1 MASSK
6 TLEELIASMQKQS
19 YTPLTQEQM
28 QTQSSNR
35 YSGVYDQKRLSAN
48 QAYQTSDQALA
59 QQLADLQSGYAKQR
73 EEAIEGYRQVRA
85 DADRQ
90 SLKRG
95 MQRSSYNNAVLA
107 NIDIKGQEAL
117 QDIADEQAGK
127 EKAIGDQ
134 RTLNAQQLATQLAS
148 YDAQQKADELAYMD
162 QLEAREYDRLFN
174 SQNAQNALALD
185 IHNAQFNKEQA
196 DQTQQ
201 NWQTQFDYQKEQDA
215 LAQSNW
221 EREFDARYGGG
232 GGGGGYSGGGG
243 RRTSTTPAPDSG
255 GLFGGILDLPTKPSQ
270 TNQTNQTKKEI
281 KKISGGGT
289 GKGVVALSTK

>member
-59 QQLADLQSGYAKQR
+59 QQLADLQTGYAKQR
-73 EEAIEGYRQVRA
+73 EESKEGYAQTYA
-85 DADRQ
+85 QADRQ
-90 SLKRG
+90 ALSRG
-95 MQRSSYNNAVLA
+95 MQRSSYNNATLA
-107 NIDIKGQEAL
+107 NINVKGQKAL
-117 QDIADEQAGK
+117 QDINDAQAAQEQN
-127 EKAIGDQ
+127 INQQ
-134 RTLNAQQLATQLAS
+134 RTLAAQQLAAQLAS

-162 QLEAREYDRLFN
+162 ELEAREYDRQFN
-174 SQNAQNALALD
+174 TQNAQNSLALD
-185 IHNAQFNKEQA
+185 IYNAQFNKEQA

-221 EREFDARYGGG
+221 ERQFEAMYGGGG
-232 GGGGGYSGGGG
+232 GGGGGYSSGSGS
-243 RRTSTTPAPDSG
+243 RTSTPPSTDNG

-270 TNQTNQTKKEI
+270 TKKEI
-281 KKISGGGT
+281 KKVSGGGT
-289 GKGVVALSTK
+289 GKGVVSLSTK